1 MLSFD
6 VKSLLISVPLEKTID
21 IALEQIYLQKE
32 IQTIL
37 IKEQS

>member
-6 VKSLLISVPLEKTID
+6 VKSLLISVPLEKIID

-37 IKEQS
+37 TKEQN